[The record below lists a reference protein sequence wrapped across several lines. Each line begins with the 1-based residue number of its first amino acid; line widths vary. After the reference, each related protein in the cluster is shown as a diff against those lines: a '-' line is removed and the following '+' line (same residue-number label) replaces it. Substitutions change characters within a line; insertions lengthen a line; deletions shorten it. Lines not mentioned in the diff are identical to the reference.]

1 MTPESDPNTGTT
13 ALATLPPDERARAV
27 LRFDAARAELAEL
40 ATQSAGITDITNK
53 AGRDECH
60 ARRMVLKNRRLDIQK
75 AGKAAREDAQAYTK
89 AVIGVE
95 KELVGLIE
103 PEEDRLNA
111 LQDAWDSARER
122 ERAEAEAA
130 EAARVQAQQDALATI
145 TGALGRLF
153 GADTAALDLALEQ
166 LAGFDMDQFDDVFRP
181 AAEQARAEA
190 AAAIRK
196 ARDDRAALDAQAEAL
211 RVEQERLAA
220 ERAEQERIAAEQAE
234 ARRLEQEREDAERRA
249 KQEAEDRERAERQAA
264 EDRARQAEREAEQ
277 ARLDEQRRQLEEQA
291 AEQRRIA
298 EEAEQERQEAARKAE
313 AERVEREESEA
324 RQRAEEAA
332 QAEAAAIEAATLRS
346 AAEEALPVLHELA
359 PNHLATRKLAAALSR
374 EPQA

>member
-1 MTPESDPNTGTT
+1 MTPEGTPNTGTT
-13 ALATLPPDERARAV
+13 ALTAASPDERARAV

-122 ERAEAEAA
+122 ERAEAEDA

-196 ARDDRAALDAQAEAL
+196 ARDDRAA
-211 RVEQERLAA
+211 
-220 ERAEQERIAAEQAE
+220 
-234 ARRLEQEREDAERRA
+234 
-249 KQEAEDRERAERQAA
+249 
-264 EDRARQAEREAEQ
+264 
-277 ARLDEQRRQLEEQA
+277 LEEQA

>member
-1 MTPESDPNTGTT
+1 MTHESDPSPSTV
-13 ALATLPPDERARAV
+13 LATLTPDERARQI
-27 LRFDAARAELAEL
+27 LGFDAAQAELTEL
-40 ATQSAGITDITNK
+40 AAQSAGITDITNK

-103 PEEDRLNA
+103 PEEERLGA

-313 AERVEREESEA
+313 AERVEREEAEA
-324 RQRAEEAA
+324 RQRAEAAA
-332 QAEAAAIEAATLRS
+332 QAEAEAIATATLRS
-346 AAEEALPVLHELA
+346 AAEEALPVLQELA